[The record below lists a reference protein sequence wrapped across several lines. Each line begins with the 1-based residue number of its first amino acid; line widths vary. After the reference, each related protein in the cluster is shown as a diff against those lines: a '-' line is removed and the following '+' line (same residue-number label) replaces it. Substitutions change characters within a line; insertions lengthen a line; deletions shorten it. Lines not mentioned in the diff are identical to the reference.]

1 MRNSDLF
8 WSGISGIFLLLF
20 GLGIWFSVQSQDTF
34 QAIPQQTDRRVMP
47 ILSSFTYNVYD
58 GDELVNVLEAEELNV
73 NPRRMLFFNVKNVNE
88 LTLTDARFDVY
99 LREGKPANTDPFSV
113 MESSLSVSE
122 DDKDGQNWPR
132 QFGLITRQVVN
143 GLVQNIYQDEH
154 LVMFVEADTVY
165 IDAET
170 NDTEYL
176 NTSLTDIRSNRTIL
190 CKKAIWDKKENV
202 FKIPGPYLLS
212 DSGQHKRGNA
222 IKVDYDFIVETL

>member
-212 DSGQHKRGNA
+212 DSGQQKRGNA
-222 IKVDYDFIVETL
+222 IKVDYEFIVETL